1 MRWKSTLDSV
11 IDAIGP
17 PEARFALSKT
27 DPETTREK
35 YVEYIGNA
43 KRSVKI
49 VVGEANGK
57 LFNRPSMGNALKSVL
72 SSSENSIVDF
82 VFHKYN
88 NVDIAKESFLA
99 DNKEIAAVKRQ
110 FPKRTHI
117 YWSPIRPRQHYAVLD
132 EGEQVILEE
141 PNHKGFEPF
150 WAAVMLD
157 QGRGT
162 VWMNRFDEYI
172 KYCRELTFDSP
183 D

>member
-1 MRWKSTLDSV
+1 MRWESTLDSI

-17 PEARFALSKT
+17 LEARFALSKT

-35 YVEYIGNA
+35 YVGYVGNA

-49 VVGEANGK
+49 IVGEANGK
-57 LFNRPSMGNALKSVL
+57 LFNQPSMGAALKSVL
-72 SSSENSIVDF
+72 SRNENSVVEF

-88 NVDIAKESFLA
+88 NLDNAKEAFLV
-99 DNKEIAAVKRQ
+99 DNKEIVDVKRQ

-157 QGRGT
+157 QSRGT
-162 VWMNRFDEYI
+162 LWKDRFDDYI
-172 KYCRELTFDSP
+172 KYCRELVFESLD
-183 D
+183 